1 MDTISWI
8 TNDDL
13 FLPDHPYAEIAA
25 AQASG
30 ILYNLTGE
38 KFQGIRQSREVI
50 TKPEPLSGNYAP
62 QLVSGKMYNL
72 PTRGCSSQNLIDTS
86 CMKREMWLRHGPVR
100 EVFSVYADGVEV
112 DPESY
117 SLRNKTYLVKRGRN
131 GFWNFCGTHEFE
143 VHYEYGAL
151 PPRAGIEAAIA
162 LGNEFLLK
170 VDGDDRCRL
179 PERVSSITRQ
189 GVSIRVGDSQ
199 EFFEQ
204 GRTGIYEVDLFI
216 KAYNPSKAKKKARV
230 FIPGRHRNERVD

>member
-1 MDTISWI
+1 MSDISWI
-8 TNDDL
+8 TKDDL
-13 FLPDHPYAEIAA
+13 FNPEHPYAEIAA

-38 KFQGIRQSREVI
+38 KFQGIRMSHEVI
-50 TKPEPLSGNYAP
+50 SKNDVLSGNYSP
-62 QLVSGKMYNL
+62 QLIGGKMYNL
-72 PTRGCSSQNLIDTS
+72 PSKGCSSRNLIDTN
-86 CMKREMWLRHGPVR
+86 CMKRELWLYHGPVL
-100 EVFSVYADGVEV
+100 EVVSVFEDGVEV
-112 DPESY
+112 NPTTY
-117 SLRNKTYLVKRGRN
+117 SLRNRSYLVKKGRN
-131 GFWNFCGTHEFE
+131 AFWNFCGTHEFE
-143 VHYEYGAL
+143 VYYKYGVN
-151 PPRAGIEAAIA
+151 PPKAGVEAAIA

-230 FIPGRHRNERVD
+230 FIPGRHRNERVN